1 VRPDPRTLL
10 EEVLS
15 GKELTDREIE
25 VLQLSADG
33 LTMPQIGEAL
43 HLSPET
49 IKAYRKRTIAKL
61 EALNGTHAA
70 IIALRRGLIR

>member
-1 VRPDPRTLL
+1 MRPEPRTLL
-10 EEVLS
+10 EEVLA
-15 GKELTDREIE
+15 GNPLTDREIE

-33 LTMPQIGEAL
+33 LSMPQIGEAL

-61 EALNGTHAA
+61 EARNGTHAVT
-70 IIALRRGLIR
+70 IGLRRKIIV